1 MIAGFEPRDPFS
13 VAGPTPDFQAA
24 LTPGP
29 RLRIAF
35 SPTLGYGWVD
45 PEVAAITARTV
56 QVLQDAGHHVDQ
68 IDHCFDDPIDM
79 WTAEFYAGVAIRLR
93 ASLEDNP
100 EILDPAVL
108 QVLQA
113 AVVQDLRT
121 YYESVFRRY
130 EFREKVRQIMEP
142 YDLLVSPVLPVASI
156 DVGVDVPPSV
166 AERSIV
172 SWATFTYPFNLT
184 GQPAASLP
192 IGLTAAGHPVG
203 LQVVTNSM
211 DEATILSLAAENDR
225 HLGGIA
231 AHPMQETYL

>member
-1 MIAGFEPRDPFS
+1 MDGR
-13 VAGPTPDFQAA
+13 VLRWCRHHLRAA
-24 LTPGP
+24 L
-29 RLRIAF
+29 
-35 SPTLGYGWVD
+35 VD
-45 PEVAAITARTV
+45 A
-56 QVLQDAGHHVDQ
+56 
-68 IDHCFDDPIDM
+68 
-79 WTAEFYAGVAIRLR
+79 
-93 ASLEDNP
+93 P

-113 AVVQDLRT
+113 AVAQDLRT

-130 EFREKVRQIMEP
+130 EFREKVRQLLEP
-142 YDLLVSPVLPVASI
+142 YDLLVTPTLPVASI
-156 DVGVDVPPSV
+156 DGGVDVPPSV

-192 IGLTAAGHPVG
+192 IGVTAAGHPVG
-203 LQVVTNSM
+203 LQVVAKSM

-231 AHPMQETYL
+231 SHPMQTAYL